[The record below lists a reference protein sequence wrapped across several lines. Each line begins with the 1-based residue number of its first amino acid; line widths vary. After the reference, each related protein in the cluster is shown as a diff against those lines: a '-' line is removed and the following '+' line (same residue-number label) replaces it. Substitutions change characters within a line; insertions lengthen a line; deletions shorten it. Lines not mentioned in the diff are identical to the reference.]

1 MHPPLRLA
9 ILLLTLSVAP
19 GAQPPGPPGEAR
31 KVAAATAARLGAVD
45 DLKQGNPTAA
55 LARLR
60 AATNRGPAA
69 LSEDAQVV
77 GLLCA
82 IARELEAATP
92 GAGRAAGLTAVA
104 EGQRAKPRLSRRE
117 AALMEAQLGEL
128 QERTL
133 GDAARAR
140 AHYQAALALDASA
153 PAARRGLERLV
164 WRDAL
169 IESKARENAAL
180 RQRAK

>member
-9 ILLLTLSVAP
+9 LFLLTFSAAP
-19 GAQPPGPPGEAR
+19 GAQPTSPPGEAR
-31 KVAAATAARLGAVD
+31 KIAAVTAARLGAVV
-45 DLKQGNPTAA
+45 DLQQGNPAAA

-60 AATNRGPAA
+60 AAASRGHTAF
-69 LSEDAQVV
+69 SEDAQVV
-77 GLLCA
+77 GQLCA

-92 GAGRAAGLTAVA
+92 GAGRPVALIAAA
-104 EGQRAKPRLSRRE
+104 EGQRARPRLPRRE
-117 AALMEAQLGEL
+117 AALLETQVGEL
-128 QERTL
+128 QERVL

-153 PAARRGLERLV
+153 PAARRGLERLA

>member
-1 MHPPLRLA
+1 MNPPLRLA
-9 ILLLTLSVAP
+9 LILLTVSPAP

-31 KVAAATAARLGAVD
+31 KIATATAARRDAVE

-60 AATNRGPAA
+60 AATSRGHSAF
-69 LSEDAQVV
+69 SEDTQVI
-77 GLLCA
+77 GQLCA

-92 GAGRAAGLTAVA
+92 GAGRPVALVAAA
-104 EGQRAKPRLSRRE
+104 EGQRSRPRLSRRE
-117 AALMEAQLGEL
+117 AALLETQLGEL

-133 GDAARAR
+133 GDAGRAR
-140 AHYQAALALDASA
+140 AHYQAALALDASV
-153 PAARRGLERLV
+153 PAARRGLERLG

-169 IESKARENAAL
+169 IASKARENLVL